1 MRFNPR
7 AMQDLKLALRT
18 LSKSPAFTLVAI
30 LTIAIGIGANTTL
43 YSIFDRLMLNP
54 VSIPEP
60 ERVVALWAVNNERG
74 FVAPAISWPRFDEIR
89 RASTS
94 FAELADSCF
103 DSHTLTGNGEPEQ
116 VTALRVTHN
125 YFKTL
130 GIKPAAGRDFIAEE
144 DVAGGPYVVLL
155 SHEYWQSRFGSRPTL
170 VGENI
175 MLSGQPHEVIGIMPP
190 RLTNPISA
198 VQVFVP
204 RVFEVA
210 GLTQMQVQVGAGYSQ
225 PVGRLKPGVTRDQ
238 ANAELAALT
247 RTYKE
252 QFASRLD
259 ADNAIEAR
267 SLADT
272 LVSGIRPTMR
282 MLLGAVAFVL
292 LIACANVA
300 SLFLGRLSARHKE
313 IAVRQSLGATRSAI
327 IRQFLAESLVF
338 SVVAGAVGILI
349 ANWALDAIQGM
360 VANQLPPNTELSL
373 SWAAL
378 AATVAVTFVVS
389 LLIGLFPSL
398 QASKP
403 DLVDALKDSSRGNA
417 GGSRGRKFRG
427 ALIVSEVALSV
438 VLLVGSG
445 LLLQSFMKLQN
456 TPPGFNPT
464 GLAVAFVG
472 TPAQRYATPESQ
484 QQFFGTVIESLKQNP
499 HVVSAAAAVGV
510 PLTGF
515 APQAPY
521 TVGSDAALP
530 LPERP
535 LAGLRLVSEGYF
547 ATVGIPLR
555 QGREFTE
562 RDRTGAP
569 LVCVI
574 SETFAK
580 RLFPNE
586 SALGK
591 VVRRG
596 RDAELA
602 HEIVGI
608 AADVKSLGLAAPA
621 PDEIYY
627 PMRQLARGGMSIV
640 ARISGDPA
648 ALQSIMTT
656 AVAAVDK
663 DQPISF
669 FQTMD
674 TIIGQNLGF
683 QRIVATLTGIFAVV
697 ALLLAAIGLY
707 SVLAYSVAQRTSE
720 IGIRMALGAQR
731 TQVLQLIVGQGM
743 FLVAIG
749 LGVGLGA
756 AFGAGTLIASLL
768 FETQPFDTAIYAIVT
783 VVFTMVALLACIL
796 PALRAAKIDPIVALR
811 AE

>member
-1 MRFNPR
+1 
-7 AMQDLKLALRT
+7 MQDLKLAIRT
-18 LSKSPAFTLVAI
+18 LLKTPAFTLVAI
-30 LTIAIGIGANTTL
+30 LTIAVGIGANTTL
-43 YSIFDRLMLNP
+43 YSIFDRLMLHP
-54 VSIPEP
+54 VSIPDAN
-60 ERVVALWAVNNERG
+60 RVVALWAVNNERG
-74 FVAPAISWPRFDEIR
+74 FVAPAISWPRYEEIR
-89 RASTS
+89 HNATS
-94 FAELADSCF
+94 FSDVADSCF

-125 YFKTL
+125 FFRTL
-130 GIKPAAGRDFIAEE
+130 GIKPAIGRDFTAEE
-144 DVAGGPYVVLL
+144 DVQGGPFVVIL
-155 SHEYWQSRFGSRPTL
+155 SHEYWQSRFGGRASI

-175 MLSGQPHEVIGIMPP
+175 LLSGQPHEVIGIMPP
-190 RLTNPISA
+190 RLTNPLA
-198 VQVFVP
+198 GVQLFVP

-210 GLTQMQVQVGAGYSQ
+210 GLTAMQIQVGAGYSQ
-225 PVGRLKPGVTRDQ
+225 PVARLKPGVSREQ
-238 ANAELAALT
+238 ANAELAALAK
-247 RTYKE
+247 TYKE
-252 QFASRLD
+252 QFATRLD
-259 ADNAIEAR
+259 ADNQIDAR
-267 SLADT
+267 LLADT
-272 LVSGIRPTMR
+272 LVQGIRPTMFT
-282 MLLGAVAFVL
+282 LLGAVAFVL

-327 IRQFLAESLVF
+327 IRQFLAESFVF
-338 SVVAGAVGILI
+338 SIVAGAAGVIL
-349 ANWALDAIQGM
+349 AQWALSAIQSV
-360 VANQLPPNTELSL
+360 VANQLPPNTELTL

-378 AATVAVTFVVS
+378 AATIGVTFVVS
-389 LLIGLFPSL
+389 LLVGLFPAL
-398 QASKP
+398 QASSP

-417 GGSRGRKFRG
+417 GGARGRRFRG
-427 ALIVSEVALSV
+427 LLIVSEVALSV

-445 LLLQSFMKLQN
+445 LLLQSFLKLQR

-472 TPAQRYATPESQ
+472 TPSQRYATPESQ
-484 QQFFGTVIESLKQNP
+484 EQFFAGVVDSMKANP
-499 HVVSAAAAVGV
+499 QVRSVAVAIGV

-530 LPERP
+530 LPQRP

-547 ATVGIPLR
+547 SAVGIPLR
-555 QGREFTE
+555 EGREFTE
-562 RDRTGAP
+562 HDRTGAP

-574 SETFAK
+574 SESFAK

-591 VVRRG
+591 IIRRG

-602 HEIVGI
+602 HEVVGI
-608 AADVKSLGLAAPA
+608 AADVKSVGLAAPP
-621 PDEIYY
+621 PDEVYY
-627 PMRQLARGGMSIV
+627 PVRQLPRGGMSIV
-640 ARISGDPA
+640 ARTDGDPA
-648 ALQSIMTT
+648 ALQSIMTA

-697 ALLLAAIGLY
+697 ALLLAAVGLY

-731 TQVLQLIVGQGM
+731 TQVLKLIVSQGM
-743 FLVAIG
+743 ALVAIG
-749 LGVGLGA
+749 LVVGLGA

-768 FETQPFDTAIYAIVT
+768 FETQPFDTAIYTIVA
-783 VVFTMVALLACIL
+783 VVFAAVALLACIL
-796 PALRAAKIDPIVALR
+796 PAMRAAKIDPIVALR